1 MPCDEYSAAH
11 ISKTGSAALRR
22 AFYLPAVVACRYNP
36 IIKVFCARLK
46 AAGKPSLV
54 IVVAAM
60 RKLLHIV
67 YGVLKSG
74 RPFNPQL
81 A

>member
-1 MPCDEYSAAH
+1 MAEHGNSVK
-11 ISKTGSAALRR
+11 I
-22 AFYLPAVVACRYNP
+22 
-36 IIKVFCARLK
+36 
-46 AAGKPSLV
+46 

-60 RKLLHIV
+60 RKLLHIA

-74 RPFNPQL
+74 PAFPPQI

>member
-1 MPCDEYSAAH
+1 MQ
-11 ISKTGSAALRR
+11 
-22 AFYLPAVVACRYNP
+22 
-36 IIKVFCARLK
+36 
-46 AAGKPSLV
+46 V
-54 IVVAAM
+54 IVAAM

-74 RPFNPQL
+74 RPFNSEIAL